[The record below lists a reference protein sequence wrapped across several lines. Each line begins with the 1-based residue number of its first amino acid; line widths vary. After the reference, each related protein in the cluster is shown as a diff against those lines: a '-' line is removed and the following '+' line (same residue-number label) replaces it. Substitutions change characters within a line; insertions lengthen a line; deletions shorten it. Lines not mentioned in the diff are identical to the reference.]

1 MDEALKPLFE
11 RGLKVRKEVLGDAYV
26 DNALNTAD
34 EFSMPLQE
42 YITAHAW
49 ASSWARPG
57 LEKKTRSMIN
67 LAMLTALNRGHEFRI
82 HVKGALNNGV
92 TKEEIREILIQ
103 SAVYCG
109 APATVLLVMT
119 SLRGNGLSPTSTQI
133 CQSVSKLRKARCSHS
148 TPSITPRPMC
158 LASMTSATSTS

>member
-109 APATVLLVMT
+109 APAAMDSFRIAKEVFTEL
-119 SLRGNGLSPTSTQI
+119 GI
-133 CQSVSKLRKARCSHS
+133 
-148 TPSITPRPMC
+148 
-158 LASMTSATSTS
+158 